1 MKALNVT
8 AKKHKEANI
17 CHKFYPFTILGMH
30 GLSIWQCDIGSS
42 ILMLAS
48 QIFWIGQSLFFILQS
63 LTRPVNLSI
72 WMLVG
77 AIRIISFFSFWELD
91 NFADRFCSKNLLSDI
106 FSYSSLTQLII
117 SVNKVSLKLE
127 LVIDP
132 GYTEKSQPK
141 IS

>member
-8 AKKHKEANI
+8 ANKHREANI

-30 GLSIWQCDIGSS
+30 RLSIWQCDIDSS

-63 LTRPVNLSI
+63 LSRPVNLSI
-72 WMLVG
+72 WTLVG
-77 AIRIISFFSFWELD
+77 AIRIISFFSFWELY
-91 NFADRFCSKNLLSDI
+91 NFADRACSKNLLSDI
-106 FSYSSLTQLII
+106 FSCSSLTQLIT

-127 LVIDP
+127 LVIDS
-132 GYTEKSQPK
+132 GYIEKSQP
-141 IS
+141 SVS